1 MEALWWRVPCNR
13 LSLITSRLFSAC
25 LRIETGASPLCESAG
40 GDAAFIFDVRSFWD
54 IVSGFREADT
64 GGIADGGQL
73 PDFQAAHRGRLDPPC
88 VGMI

>member
-40 GDAAFIFDVRSFWD
+40 GDAPFIFDVRSFWD

-64 GGIADGGQL
+64 GGIADGG
-73 PDFQAAHRGRLDPPC
+73 
-88 VGMI
+88 